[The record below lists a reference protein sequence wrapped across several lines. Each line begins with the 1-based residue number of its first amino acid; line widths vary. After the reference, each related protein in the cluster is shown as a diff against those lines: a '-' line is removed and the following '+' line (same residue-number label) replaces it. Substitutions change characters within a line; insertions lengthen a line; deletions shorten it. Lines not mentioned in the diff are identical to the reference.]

1 MALGTQ
7 IFLLAGLLVLSGF
20 FSGAE
25 VALLSLN
32 KLKARQMFNQKRIGA
47 VYIKK
52 LKDEPQRMLST
63 ILIGNNLV
71 NVGASAIATSIAINM
86 FQSFAIGI
94 ATGVMTLLILI
105 FGEITPKSI
114 AVGNNE
120 IMSQVV
126 AVPIWYLS
134 IILNP
139 VLNVLDKFL
148 NKFINLM
155 GIKSQEKTITEE
167 EIMSMIKEAEE
178 EGSIKEMEKKMI
190 NSIFEFDDISVS
202 EIATPRADMVTIGL
216 KSSINDTMN
225 LILKKK
231 HSRIPVHKK
240 NKDHIVGIAYL
251 KDLIMYAGKNKN
263 MSVTKVMKKPYFVPE
278 TKKISSLLKQFQK
291 RNEHMAIVVDEH
303 GLIIGLVTMEDV
315 LEEIV
320 GEIMDETDK
329 VAPNIKKIGKNI
341 WSVRGKTDIDEVN
354 EKLKMEIK
362 GDDYDTLSG
371 FILHYTGKIP
381 KGNEEITYNKFKLK
395 IEEIEGHR
403 ISTVRV
409 EKKR

>member
-32 KLKARQMFNQKRIGA
+32 KLKARQMFDQKRIGA

-202 EIATPRADMVTIGL
+202 EIATPRA
-216 KSSINDTMN
+216 
-225 LILKKK
+225 
-231 HSRIPVHKK
+231 
-240 NKDHIVGIAYL
+240 
-251 KDLIMYAGKNKN
+251 
-263 MSVTKVMKKPYFVPE
+263 
-278 TKKISSLLKQFQK
+278 
-291 RNEHMAIVVDEH
+291 
-303 GLIIGLVTMEDV
+303 
-315 LEEIV
+315 
-320 GEIMDETDK
+320 
-329 VAPNIKKIGKNI
+329 
-341 WSVRGKTDIDEVN
+341 
-354 EKLKMEIK
+354 
-362 GDDYDTLSG
+362 
-371 FILHYTGKIP
+371 
-381 KGNEEITYNKFKLK
+381 
-395 IEEIEGHR
+395 
-403 ISTVRV
+403 
-409 EKKR
+409 